1 MVSLA
6 QHGSHHLLPGTHD
19 PRGRTDCGST
29 LQCVTNTQYHHL
41 FLNPQKQ
48 QSYLCVFQITYVFFT
63 YSVYRLSLVHATY
76 SLSKRDNTGRKTVC
90 LSLCVRKSS
99 PNSTISSI
107 RSQFYRLLLFWGR
120 LQLNMLI
127 HVIFSSSRCGCLQ
140 LYVLICWVGSF
151 SRS

>member
-29 LQCVTNTQYHHL
+29 LQCVTNIQYHHL

-48 QSYLCVFQITYVFFT
+48 QYMLVCNNIMCFFT
-63 YSVYRLSLVHATY
+63 YRVYRLSLMLYIY
-76 SLSKRDNTGRKTVC
+76 SISKRENTGRKTVY

-99 PNSTISSI
+99 PNSTIGSI
-107 RSQFYRLLLFWGR
+107 RSQLYLLHLFWSR
-120 LQLNMLI
+120 LQLNTLI
-127 HVIFSSSRCGCLQ
+127 HVVFSSSRCGCLQ